1 MSRVQELESRLREI
15 IERARDWQKV
25 PVKSSPGI
33 FVVKAPGTK
42 RDPPSLL
49 IELNAADEN
58 NLPTKR
64 RGIYIRTRRDL
75 EEYRELINDRNLMRS
90 SRPSRRST
98 EEGKRKR
105 RSRRTWRYERS
116 DGFDKETADL
126 ELRLRL
132 LSIAPA
138 ERERLG
144 RGEGRTI
151 SNAIGVAQMLKEVS

>member
-1 MSRVQELESRLREI
+1 LSKVQELESRLREI
-15 IERARDWQKV
+15 MERARDWQMV

-75 EEYRELINDRNLMRS
+75 EEYRKLINDRNLNALIS
-90 SRPSRRST
+90 ALEEVNGRR
-98 EEGKRKR
+98 EE
-105 RSRRTWRYERS
+105 
-116 DGFDKETADL
+116 KEEKSENL
-126 ELRLRL
+126 E
-132 LSIAPA
+132 I
-138 ERERLG
+138 
-144 RGEGRTI
+144 
-151 SNAIGVAQMLKEVS
+151 